1 MALRSLLSNR
11 LLWIWLA
18 VWVVTRALIVVQVG
32 FWNDVSGVEL
42 QDVNSY
48 ESWSNFLATEHR
60 MPFDEGWQYPPGAA
74 FVMLLPRI
82 GGAPFGESFVV
93 TMLLLDLAGLA
104 MMALLAKRT
113 GRDTGVWVWL
123 LAMPLLQMF
132 PVLRFDLVPTVLAI
146 GALVVI
152 HRRPAWFGA
161 LAGLGASVKVWPI
174 VALFGEWNR
183 RRLAISVGA
192 ALGSI
197 ALVFIVAAIAFGDQ
211 STFLDNQG
219 VRGLQVESVA
229 SAPWHLRELITGQT
243 VPSVPRN
250 GTLEIG
256 SDLADGVAE
265 ALKWLA
271 VLVLAAAAGW
281 WLARDRAIRRGRNDL
296 TDPAISRDFVFTIA
310 LLLLVVSRVLSP
322 QFMIWMVGLSAVIL
336 TAGTTRLA
344 RPAWIVVGTIV
355 LTAGL
360 YQTPANNVIRNTAL
374 LVAALDAA
382 VAMVL
387 VLRGTGDKLAGDGRA
402 DHVQAARPPPERQLR
417 GS

>member
-60 MPFDEGWQYPPGAA
+60 MPVDEGWQYPPGAA

-93 TMLLLDLAGLA
+93 TMLLFDLAGLA

-113 GRDTGVWVWL
+113 GRNTGVWVWL

-174 VALFGEWNR
+174 VALFGEWDR
-183 RRLAISVGA
+183 RRLAISVGT

-229 SAPWHLRELITGQT
+229 SAPWYVRELITGQT

-281 WLARDRAIRRGRNDL
+281 WLARDRAIRRGRSDL
-296 TDPAISRDFVFTIA
+296 TDPAISRDFVFTIV

-344 RPAWIVVGTIV
+344 RPAWIVVGAIV

-402 DHVQAARPPPERQLR
+402 DHVRAARRPPERQLR